1 MTGTKVMNC
10 KKARELAIDAME
22 QVGAH
27 MDAVIHVERLT
38 VANKQMVAICRAII
52 NDAKFLILDEPT
64 TALTKKE
71 VENLFKII
79 RRL

>member
-1 MTGTKVMNC
+1 
-10 KKARELAIDAME
+10 
-22 QVGAH
+22 
-27 MDAVIHVERLT
+27 MDPDILVERLT

-71 VENLFKII
+71 G
-79 RRL
+79 